1 MGLLFSTGGKACAEN
16 PYRGSLRAACGL
28 AFLEPLSIPKED
40 IILLLIRM
48 LPYYVLAA
56 IVIAIDQFTKYL
68 VNQKIALGAE
78 YPILWDFFL
87 LTHYRNT
94 GAAFGI
100 LKEMR
105 WFFLVITAV
114 VVLAIAWYLTKAVR
128 ERRKLIPTALGLL
141 LGGALGNFYDRAVH
155 GEVVDF
161 LQFNFGSYTFPIFN
175 LADTAICIGVGLIL
189 LDSILQWREEKRS
202 AAAHDESA
210 A

>member
-1 MGLLFSTGGKACAEN
+1 
-16 PYRGSLRAACGL
+16 
-28 AFLEPLSIPKED
+28 
-40 IILLLIRM
+40 M